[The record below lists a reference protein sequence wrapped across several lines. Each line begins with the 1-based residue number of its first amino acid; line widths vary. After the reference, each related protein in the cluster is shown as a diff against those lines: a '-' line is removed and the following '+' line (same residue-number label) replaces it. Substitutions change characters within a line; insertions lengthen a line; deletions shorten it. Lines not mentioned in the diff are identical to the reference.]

1 MRLKRVELAGF
12 KSFVDPVKI
21 ELSDG
26 ITAIVGPNGSGKSN
40 IVDAIRWVL
49 GEHSARQLRGGVMD
63 DLIFQGSETRPPVGI
78 CDVELTFA
86 VQTGQLPSPWHEMN
100 EIRIR
105 RRLMREGG
113 SDAFINGKMVRLKDI
128 VDLFL
133 DTGISTRA
141 YAIIE
146 QGSITRMVSAK
157 PEERRAMLE
166 EAAGVMKYRARRRE
180 AERKMKDTGQ
190 NLERAKDL
198 LDEVRSQCRS
208 LKQQA
213 SRAERFKKMQDE
225 WQETQ
230 ALAMGIR
237 FRQLRQR
244 QEREQQE
251 LKNAEHAEAEMVT
264 RHAACE
270 RQVNEARE
278 QLLAHEEVAQT
289 AQDGLRAAEQKRG
302 DMQRQAERLAGE
314 RRLLEER
321 LRSTSARREEGL
333 QRHRI
338 LATELETLERKL
350 AGQSDAVLNEALHKA
365 TQETEQAQQQHDVVR
380 AERDR
385 VLAEFERLRGRH
397 ADVARQREQAEI
409 NLTRMQERQH
419 LLAGRETEINDQL
432 EQAEKRAAE
441 LNGELSNDEA
451 RARDSENR
459 LERAQ
464 QELDAVRG
472 KRNAL
477 EEELKNTHAET
488 RRLQGEVEALKGRS
502 ESTGID
508 ADAKRLWRESGVVW
522 VDESL
527 QVGEGL
533 DFAVA
538 AALRGEDGDAQLPA
552 GAETGALKEQLQSA
566 DALPVAFHT
575 HTGMQYLSGSLGEAL
590 GLDSNHP
597 LYAMF
602 ADVLLVD
609 DIITAGAAL
618 QAKPAAHAAV
628 SRDGWRLEA
637 GGWLVPPVRK
647 AGVRRL
653 AAQRE
658 LRQKTAE
665 LKQAEMALGNIEQR
679 FNESETTLNERQ
691 QQWQQAH
698 IAATEA
704 QSAMHAR
711 KAEAERVSA
720 EIEALDSRLQ
730 RLRHEHQELAQEQ
743 THWATQASDDTASDT
758 NELQQAETALTTRN
772 EAENAARQQLDQMKN
787 SRAAAAQ
794 ALALHRQAEES
805 LQRDHDR
812 LHDEAESLARR
823 ISDDE
828 QTLVDLNRDIE
839 QAAQHQQMDAEL
851 QNAAEE
857 VEKMH
862 RELNALRQQGHELQQ
877 QALEHERQEHRLR
890 AQWQE
895 RVNQRQQHE
904 ITLAAETARSEDMQ
918 QEIQQRC
925 QQPAD
930 KLLRKLES
938 MQEELNESAVLS
950 RASELEERLNRFGPV
965 NLLAIDEYEQAAE
978 REMFLASQAE
988 DLESSLNTLTETI
1001 ARIDRTTRQRFKE
1014 TFEQANAYFKQT
1026 FPRLFGG
1033 GKAELRLDGE
1043 DLQTAGVDIIAQPPG
1058 KCLQDI
1064 GLLSG
1069 GEKALTAVALVFS
1082 IFRIK
1087 PAPFCILDEVDAPL
1101 DDANVGRFGDM
1112 VREFCTD
1119 VQFLNITH
1127 NKVSMQMA
1135 NRIIGVSMPEPGV
1148 SRIVGVDLEA
1158 MPTGK

>member
-1 MRLKRVELAGF
+1 MRLKRIELSGF
-12 KSFVDPVKI
+12 KSFVDPVKV
-21 ELSDG
+21 ELGDG

-63 DLIFQGSETRPPVGI
+63 DLIFQGSESRPPVGI

-86 VQTGQLPSPWHEMN
+86 VQRGQLPSPWHDMD

-128 VDLFL
+128 VDIFL

-190 NLERAKDL
+190 NLERARDL
-198 LDEVRSQCRS
+198 LDEIRSQCRS

-230 ALAMGIR
+230 SLAMGIR

-244 QEREQQE
+244 QEKEQQE
-251 LKNAEHAEAEMVT
+251 LKNAERAEAEMVAQ
-264 RHAACE
+264 HAACE
-270 RQVNEARE
+270 RQVNEARARV
-278 QLLAHEEVAQT
+278 LAHEEVAQK

-302 DMQRQAERLAGE
+302 DMQRQAERMAGE

-321 LRSTSARREEGL
+321 LKSTGARREEGL
-333 QRHRI
+333 QRQRI
-338 LATELETLERKL
+338 LASELQALAEKL
-350 AGQSDAVLNEALHKA
+350 AGQSDAALNEALQTA
-365 TQETEQAQQQHDVVR
+365 NQEVEQAQQQHDAVR
-380 AERDR
+380 RERDQI
-385 VLAEFERLRGRH
+385 LAEFERLRGRH
-397 ADVARQREQAEI
+397 ADVTRQREQAEI

-419 LLAGRETEINDQL
+419 LLAERETEINGQL
-432 EQAEKRAAE
+432 EQTKARASE
-441 LNGELSNDEA
+441 LNAAFANDEA
-451 RARDSENR
+451 RVRDSGNA
-459 LERAQ
+459 LEHAQ
-464 QELDAVRG
+464 LALDAIRA
-472 KRNAL
+472 KRNTL
-477 EEELKNTHAET
+477 EEELKTKQAEA
-488 RRLQGEVEALKGRS
+488 RRLQGEIEALKGRS
-502 ESTGID
+502 ESGGID
-508 ADAKRLWRESGVVW
+508 AEAKRLWREAGAVW

-538 AALRGEDGDAQLPA
+538 AALRGEDGDARLPN
-552 GAETGALKEQLQSA
+552 GVQSGALKTQLQSA
-566 DALPVAFHT
+566 RELPVAFHT
-575 HTGMQYLSGSLGEAL
+575 FSGQIQLNGSLAEAL
-590 GLDSNHP
+590 ELDASHP

-602 ADVLLVD
+602 AAVLLVD
-609 DIITAGAAL
+609 DINEAKAAL
-618 QAKPAAHAAV
+618 QAQPAAHAAV

-637 GGWLVPPVRK
+637 SGWLLPPQRK
-647 AGVRRL
+647 AGARRL

-665 LKQAEMALGNIEQR
+665 LKKSEAALNSIEEQ
-679 FNESETTLNERQ
+679 FNASESELNERQ

-704 QSAMHAR
+704 QSDMHAR
-711 KAEAERVSA
+711 TAEVARVSA
-720 EIEALDSRLQ
+720 EIEALESHLE
-730 RLRHEHQELAQEQ
+730 RLRNEHQELMQEQ
-743 THWATQASDDTASDT
+743 AHWAEQTNIDTDSDST
-758 NELQQAETALTTRN
+758 ELQQAEAALNAKN
-772 EAENAARQQLDQMKN
+772 EAENSARQQLDQIKN
-787 SRAAAAQ
+787 SHAAAAQ
-794 ALALHRQAEES
+794 ALALHRQAEQA

-812 LHDEAESLARR
+812 LHAEAESLSQR
-823 ISDDE
+823 IAADE
-828 QTLVDLNRDIE
+828 KTLADLQHEIE
-839 QAAQHQQMDAEL
+839 QAAEHQHMDAEL
-851 QNAAEE
+851 QQAAQE
-857 VEKMH
+857 VENMH
-862 RELNALRQQGHELQQ
+862 RELNRLRQQGHELQQ
-877 QALEHERQEHRLR
+877 QSLEHERQEHRLR

-895 RVNQRQQHE
+895 RVNQRQQRE
-904 ITLAAETARSEDMQ
+904 VALAAETARSEDMQ
-918 QEIQQRC
+918 EEIQQRC
-925 QQPAD
+925 QQSAD
-930 KLLRKLES
+930 SLLRKLAAI
-938 MQEELNESAVLS
+938 QEELDESAVLS
-950 RASELEERLNRFGPV
+950 RAGELEERLNRFGPV
-965 NLLAIDEYEQAAE
+965 NLLAIEEYEQAAE
-978 REMFLASQAE
+978 RETFLATQAE
-988 DLESSLNTLTETI
+988 DLESSLNTLNETI

-1014 TFEQANAYFKQT
+1014 TFEQTNAYFKQT

-1058 KCLQDI
+1058 KNLQDI

-1112 VREFCTD
+1112 VREFCAD

-1158 MPTGK
+1158 MAEND